1 MTATQGVVNIH
12 QMMEKA
18 YRCRLSTLANVFMIL
33 EQRSHIA
40 KRYVEKYGEV
50 HTPEIRQALEGQ
62 VAQCNK
68 MIIEELGII
77 TID

>member
-1 MTATQGVVNIH
+1 MTATQAIVDIDK
-12 QMMEKA
+12 MMEQA

-33 EQRSHIA
+33 EQRSHVA

-62 VAQCNK
+62 VSQCNK
-68 MIIEELGII
+68 MIIEALGII